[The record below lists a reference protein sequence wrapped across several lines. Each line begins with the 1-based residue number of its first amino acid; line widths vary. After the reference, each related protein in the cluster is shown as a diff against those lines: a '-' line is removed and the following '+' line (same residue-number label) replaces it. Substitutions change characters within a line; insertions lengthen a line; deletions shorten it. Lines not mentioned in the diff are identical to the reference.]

1 MPRKALSG
9 AAATIAD
16 EQMPTCTGA
25 QIELAQ
31 WMVDLQ
37 NASNLLEADLAYFIS
52 TLSAI
57 TSPLDYVVKFLIR
70 LPGEREEAAL
80 AEIPPSRPFGK
91 LYRFYNS
98 TVLRF
103 YDSTILRGC
112 DQFCA
117 ALRL

>member
-31 WMVDLQ
+31 WMVDLH
-37 NASNLLEADLAYFIS
+37 NASHLSMLFEADLAYFIS

-57 TSPLDYVVKFLIR
+57 TSRGSRR
-70 LPGEREEAAL
+70 L
-80 AEIPPSRPFGK
+80 
-91 LYRFYNS
+91 
-98 TVLRF
+98 
-103 YDSTILRGC
+103 C
-112 DQFCA
+112 
-117 ALRL
+117 